1 MAASGPFR
9 LGATGDINLADFPT
23 SSNPFHRLQPYLG
36 TLNVMVGNLEGLL
49 AEPAELFYKRGF
61 KHVGEGHAPSIA
73 AAGFRMLNLASN
85 VTYGSEA
92 IAATVKQ
99 LDAEGIAHTGA
110 GADRAAAH
118 QPARFTVDGQR
129 ITMVSRTAVFWP
141 HGHEATDTQAGVAT
155 MHVATA
161 YQPLP
166 RLVELPGL
174 PPKIITIPD
183 PADVDALR
191 ADVAAERANA
201 DILIAFFHHGVSSQR
216 DVVDYQRTIARAA
229 IDAGADVVFGSHA
242 HVIQP
247 IEVYRGKPI
256 FYGLGQVIFGWDFV
270 ARKVHPGQP
279 GLLPE
284 LELEDGQFRWSARFV
299 KPREDNL
306 EPELVSPDQVPEE
319 VRYLTAACPDTVR
332 FEGDRLVVR
341 TGGGTTT

>member
-1 MAASGPFR
+1 MPVSGPFR
-9 LGATGDINLADFPT
+9 MGATGDINLADFPT
-23 SSNPFHRLQPYLG
+23 DSNPFHRLMPYLS

-73 AAGFRMLNLASN
+73 AAGFRMLNMASN
-85 VTYGSEA
+85 VTYGAEA
-92 IAATVKQ
+92 IEATVKQ
-99 LDAEGIAHTGA
+99 LDAEGITHAGA
-110 GADRAAAH
+110 GLDRAGAR
-118 QPARFTVDGQR
+118 QPAHFTVDGQR

-155 MHVATA
+155 MHVATS

-174 PPKIITIPD
+174 PPKVITIPD
-183 PADVDALR
+183 GADVDALR
-191 ADVAAERANA
+191 ADIAAERANS

-216 DVVDYQRTIARAA
+216 DVVDYQRTIAQAA

-279 GLLPE
+279 GLVPE
-284 LELEDGQFRWSARFV
+284 LEITDGQWRWSARFV

-306 EPELVSPDQVPEE
+306 EPELVTPDEVPDE
-319 VRYLTAACPDTVR
+319 VRYLSAACPDTVR
-332 FEGDRLVVR
+332 FEGDRLVVS
-341 TGGGTTT
+341 TGTATA